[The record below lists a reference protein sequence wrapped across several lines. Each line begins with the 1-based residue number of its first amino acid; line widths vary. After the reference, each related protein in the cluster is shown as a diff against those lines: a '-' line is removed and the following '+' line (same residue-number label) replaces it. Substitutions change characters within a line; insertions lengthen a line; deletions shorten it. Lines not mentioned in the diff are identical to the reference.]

1 MQAISTL
8 YRNDIMQ
15 MLKKSWGAMT
25 VTPDNVYQP
34 GNPAVLPHIDTM
46 IAGHLSEKSA
56 IRNLQNLEKLSEMAA
71 QGKSC
76 LLLVEHYSNFDLP
89 VFHYLLRKAGEKGHK
104 AAEKLIAIAGYK
116 LNETNP
122 VVTAFTEAYSRL
134 VIYPSRSLQA
144 LKEKNAP
151 RETLITELA
160 KSNSINHASLKKLNE
175 LKVTDKLILV
185 YPSGTRFRPWDP
197 STKRGVRE
205 IDSYIRAFDYICL
218 VSMNG
223 GILFI
228 NPEGE
233 MHEDYIGKGHVLF
246 DASEPI
252 ATDDFRED
260 VKNHLKDGEDRKQ
273 AIVDEVMRR
282 LDVMHQAMEAEL
294 VALGEA

>member
-1 MQAISTL
+1 
-8 YRNDIMQ
+8 MQ

-25 VTPDNVYQP
+25 VNPDNVYQP
-34 GNPAVLPHIDTM
+34 GNPAILPHIDTM
-46 IAGHLSEKSA
+46 IAGHLSDKST
-56 IRNLQNLEKLSEMAA
+56 IRNMHNLEKLSEMAA

-89 VFHYLLRKAGEKGHK
+89 VFNYLLRQAGETGQK

-151 RETLITELA
+151 RETLVAELA

-233 MHEDYIGKGHVLF
+233 MHEDNIGRGHVLF
-246 DASEPI
+246 NASEPI
-252 ATDDFRED
+252 ATEDFRED
-260 VKNHLKDGEDRKQ
+260 VKNRLKDGEDRKQ

-294 VALGEA
+294 AALGEA